1 MPKFLGFN
9 VNYNRTDVV
18 DFLNTIEL
26 PKKAI
31 TSEKELENFLFKKL
45 SEKFPK
51 IDRQKGLDSSNGMK
65 IDIDLGHGEIG
76 IEIKLSQQ
84 LTGNSSKRKEAI
96 GQLVQYRKT
105 YETDLILVV
114 GGKKTEVQS
123 PLLREVQ
130 EGAKSVGARYIFISA
145 K

>member
-9 VNYNRTDVV
+9 VNYSRTTVI
-18 DFLNTIEL
+18 DFLIKIEL
-26 PKKAI
+26 PKK
-31 TSEKELENFLFKKL
+31 TLSSERELENFLFKKL
-45 SEKFPK
+45 SAKFPK

-76 IEIKLSQQ
+76 IEIKLAEQ
-84 LTGNSSKRKEAI
+84 LVGNASKRKEAI
-96 GQLVQYRKT
+96 GQLVQYRKM
-105 YETDLILVV
+105 YETDLILIV
-114 GGKKTEVQS
+114 GGKKTEGLS

-130 EGAKSVGARYIFISA
+130 ENTKSVGARYIFLSA